1 MTISTYYERLTCGCC
16 NCDTNAGEVIVLKI
30 PRIDASIL
38 GYAPIDE
45 HYIFVCPTCYA
56 TAVKKYKTA
65 SVVNCGSYNWHRVCP
80 RCYAEADRQLKEE
93 NE

>member
-1 MTISTYYERLTCGCC
+1 MKTKRRKAPAISTYYERLTCGCC

-38 GYAPIDE
+38 GYAPINE

-56 TAVKKYKTA
+56 TAVKKHKTA
-65 SVVNCGSYNWHRVCP
+65 NAKLRGGTN
-80 RCYAEADRQLKEE
+80 
-93 NE
+93 NG